1 MLSINYIVSYLD
13 DNQEK
18 IDNLF
23 YNKINNFELNS
34 DFKVNKNKDKFTNE
48 LPKSFDIIFNK
59 NIENFYY
66 DNKIY
71 KNKSLIFTLLNSIL
85 VIGNKYF
92 NLNNETEKELVIKE
106 FLKKLD
112 NDIFQKDLY
121 NKYKYDKN
129 KKFNK
134 RDIQNVLKN
143 SLQFKT
149 CDKFHLL
156 KEYISDYLGINIY
169 IFNIKNDIID
179 FINSEFY
186 LTSYYSDNINK
197 YIPHFVIIYDN
208 EIFKPL
214 ITDDHMLYSIL
225 KYDVNNEIID
235 NIWNYFKL
243 NDLYSENLKKNELKD
258 KLKEEEIK
266 ENNDNE
272 IIQKN
277 KKYNFIFFKNMK
289 IDEIKKLC
297 IDEEIELL
305 KKSDKTSKMINKLKN
320 ELIDD
325 LLKI

>member
-1 MLSINYIVSYLD
+1 MLSINYIVNYLD
-13 DNQEK
+13 NNQEK

-23 YNKINNFELNS
+23 YNKINNFELN
-34 DFKVNKNKDKFTNE
+34 DNFKINKNKDKFTEE

-66 DNKIY
+66 DNKTY
-71 KNKSLIFTLLNSIL
+71 KNKSFIFSLLNSIL

-92 NLNNETEKELVIKE
+92 NLNSENEKESVIKD

-121 NKYKYDKN
+121 NKYQYNKN

-143 SLQFKT
+143 SLQFKY

-169 IFNIKNDIID
+169 IFNVKNNIID
-179 FINSEFY
+179 FIESEFY
-186 LTSYYSDNINK
+186 LTSYYSNNINK
-197 YIPHFVIIYDN
+197 YIPHFVILFEN
-208 EIFKPL
+208 EVYKPL
-214 ITDDHMLYSIL
+214 LTNDNVLYSIL
-225 KYDVNNEIID
+225 KYDINNEVID

-243 NDLYSENLKKNELKD
+243 NDLYSENLKKNELK
-258 KLKEEEIK
+258 EEEIK
-266 ENNDNE
+266 ENIENE
-272 IIQKN
+272 IIEKN
-277 KKYNFIFFKNMK
+277 KKYTLLFFKNMK

-297 IDEEIELL
+297 IEEGTELL

>member
-1 MLSINYIVSYLD
+1 MLSINYIVNYLD
-13 DNQEK
+13 NNQEK

-23 YNKINNFELNS
+23 YNKINNFELN
-34 DFKVNKNKDKFTNE
+34 DNFKINKNKDKFTEE

-71 KNKSLIFTLLNSIL
+71 KNKSFIFSLLNSIL

-92 NLNNETEKELVIKE
+92 NLNSENEKESVIKD

-121 NKYKYDKN
+121 NKYQYNKN

-143 SLQFKT
+143 SLQFKY

-169 IFNIKNDIID
+169 IFNVKNNMID
-179 FINSEFY
+179 FIESEFY
-186 LTSYYSDNINK
+186 LTSYYSNNINK
-197 YIPHFVIIYDN
+197 YVPHFVILLEN
-208 EIFKPL
+208 EVYKPL
-214 ITDDHMLYSIL
+214 LTNDNVLYSIL
-225 KYDVNNEIID
+225 KYDINNEIID

-243 NDLYSENLKKNELKD
+243 NDLYSENLKKNELK
-258 KLKEEEIK
+258 EEEIK
-266 ENNDNE
+266 ENIENE
-272 IIQKN
+272 IIEKN
-277 KKYNFIFFKNMK
+277 KKYTFLFFKNMK

-297 IDEEIELL
+297 IEEGIELL

>member
-1 MLSINYIVSYLD
+1 MLSINYIVNYLD
-13 DNQEK
+13 NNQEK

-23 YNKINNFELNS
+23 YNKINNFELN
-34 DFKVNKNKDKFTNE
+34 DNFKINKNKDKFTEE

-66 DNKIY
+66 DNKTY
-71 KNKSLIFTLLNSIL
+71 KNKSFIFSLLNSIL

-92 NLNNETEKELVIKE
+92 NLNSESEKESVIKD

-121 NKYKYDKN
+121 NKYQYNKN

-143 SLQFKT
+143 SLQFKY

-169 IFNIKNDIID
+169 IFNVKNNIID
-179 FINSEFY
+179 FIESEFY
-186 LTSYYSDNINK
+186 LTSYYSNNINK
-197 YIPHFVIIYDN
+197 YIPHFVILFEN
-208 EIFKPL
+208 EVYKPL
-214 ITDDHMLYSIL
+214 LTNDNVLYSIL
-225 KYDVNNEIID
+225 KYDINNEVID
-235 NIWNYFKL
+235 DIWNYFKL
-243 NDLYSENLKKNELKD
+243 NDLYSENLKKNELK
-258 KLKEEEIK
+258 EEEIK
-266 ENNDNE
+266 ENIENE
-272 IIQKN
+272 IIEKN
-277 KKYNFIFFKNMK
+277 KKYTLLFFKNMK

-297 IDEEIELL
+297 IEEGTELL